1 MDKFLILQLI
11 MNQRLKQ
18 QKQQHITKS
27 ENKFTEIKDTKESKS
42 TTEVDQDTLMFL
54 LTQC

>member
-42 TTEVDQDTLMFL
+42 TTEVDQDTIMFL